1 MAYTVSLVV
10 NSVFGNKRV
19 AGYRIAADAAS
30 ATVQTPLNN
39 IELIQ
44 HAPVSMTTS
53 AIRFEANEASAGTA
67 TAGML
72 HIENATSGDVFYV
85 TVYGK

>member
-30 ATVQTPLNN
+30 ATVQTPLGS
-39 IELIQ
+39 IELIN
-44 HAPVSMTTS
+44 HASVSMATS
-53 AIRFEANEASAGTA
+53 AIRLEANEGPAGTA

-85 TVYGK
+85 TVYGR